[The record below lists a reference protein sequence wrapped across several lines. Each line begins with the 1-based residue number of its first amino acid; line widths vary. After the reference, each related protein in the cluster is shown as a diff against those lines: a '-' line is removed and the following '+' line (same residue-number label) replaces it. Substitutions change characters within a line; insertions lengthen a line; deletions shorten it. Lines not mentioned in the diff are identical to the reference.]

1 MTMLSDDLKVNI
13 IMNQADKGI
22 KLMEK
27 QNHYEGF
34 MNNTDITSIISY
46 TYHL

>member
-1 MTMLSDDLKVNI
+1 MLSDYLKVNI

-22 KLMEK
+22 KTHGK

-34 MNNTDITSIISY
+34 MNNIDVTSIISY